1 MSKSKKNTPNTAEEV
16 KTEELDKQAEIAGGV
31 VKTKDTDNKKDDKKK
46 DDKKKDD
53 KNKAKKDKK
62 KKDPNKKGL
71 VKKTKETMSELK
83 KVTWSSFGDVV
94 KKTGVVIAF
103 VIIFGILIYGIDTL
117 VGFLSSLL
125 VG

>member
-46 DDKKKDD
+46 DDK
-53 KNKAKKDKK
+53 NKAKKDKK

-83 KVTWSSFGDVV
+83 KVTWASFGDVV